1 MLFPLAEVVK
11 LVDTHVSGT
20 CEETRGG
27 SSPLLGTTKKYF
39 QFQSYLKKI
48 VRHRYFPFFLIHCG
62 NPKLDS

>member
-27 SSPLLGTTKKYF
+27 SSPLLGTTLNISKCKAISIK
-39 QFQSYLKKI
+39 QI
-48 VRHRYFPFFLIHCG
+48 VSHGSFPLSRLPC
-62 NPKLDS
+62 